1 MSTVEDYRL
10 IQVYLNDIST
20 ALKDASTEDIMELFK
35 KLYVK
40 EQNFVKKL
48 QSTAYGRKV
57 YIMFIEK
64 IAKAQGGIKSA
75 RVFFRARQTS
85 YLLTV
90 NKAIKEIEP
99 KLMYKVPINYK
110 FCLFAIDSLKIS
122 DKDGKLKDR
131 DAKLA
136 ELFIEIKALRE
147 EIISKHLYLSLN
159 RAKIHSK
166 STYGMSVDFE
176 DLVQIANEALILA
189 VDKYV
194 MGDEASSFHA
204 MAIGKMLANLI
215 ANGTILSS
223 VTIGAHAQKKLYQI
237 RKLLQKNPD
246 FKSLDIA
253 AALDIAEEEINDLM
267 STTSYRSLDEDL
279 GEDGDTRYGDI
290 ISDEKS
296 ISQYDAV
303 EKKSMLDLLSRGFEV
318 LSVMEKK
325 VLILKG
331 VKIDG

>member
-1 MSTVEDYRL
+1 MSLDEYRI
-10 IQVYLNDIST
+10 IQVYLRDINS

-35 KLYVK
+35 KLYNK
-40 EQNFVKKL
+40 EQSFAKKL

-57 YIMFIEK
+57 YIMFISK

-75 RVFFRARQTS
+75 KTFFRARQNS
-85 YLLTV
+85 YFLTV
-90 NKAIKEIEP
+90 NKAIKEMEP
-99 KLMYKVPINYK
+99 KLMYNVPINYK
-110 FCLFAIDSLKIS
+110 FCLFAIESLTLTDERGLK
-122 DKDGKLKDR
+122 KDR

-136 ELFIEIKALRE
+136 DLFKEIKALRE

-176 DLVQIANEALILA
+176 DLVQIANEALIVA

-204 MAIGKMLANLI
+204 MAIGRMLANLI
-215 ANGTILSS
+215 TNGTILSS
-223 VTIGAHAQKKLYQI
+223 VTIGQHAQKKLYQI

-246 FKSLDIA
+246 FKSNEIA
-253 AALDIAEEEINDLM
+253 SALSIAEEEINDLM
-267 STTSYRSLDEDL
+267 NTTSYRSLDEEL
-279 GEDGDTRYGDI
+279 GEDSETRYGDI

-296 ISQYDAV
+296 TSQYEDV
-303 EKKSMLDLLSRGFEV
+303 EKKSMLDLLSKGFNV

-331 VKIDG
+331 VKIDE

>member
-1 MSTVEDYRL
+1 MNLDEYRI
-10 IQVYLNDIST
+10 IQVYLQDINS

-35 KLYVK
+35 KLYIK
-40 EQNFVKKL
+40 EQNFAKKL

-57 YIMFIEK
+57 YMMFIEK
-64 IAKAQGGIKSA
+64 IAKAKGGIKSA
-75 RVFFRARQTS
+75 RTFFRARQDS
-85 YLLTV
+85 FFLTV
-90 NKAIKEIEP
+90 NKAIKETEP
-99 KLMYKVPINYK
+99 KLMYGVPINYT
-110 FCLFAIDSLKIS
+110 FCSFSIESLRTP
-122 DKDGKLKDR
+122 DKDGKIKDR
-131 DAKLA
+131 DAKLV
-136 ELFIEIKALRE
+136 ELFGEIKSLRE

-204 MAIGKMLANLI
+204 MAIGRMLANLI
-215 ANGTILSS
+215 TNGTILSS
-223 VTIGAHAQKKLYQI
+223 VTIGQHAQKKLYQI

-246 FKSLDIA
+246 FKSQDIS
-253 AALDIAEEEINDLM
+253 AALNIAEEEISDLM
-267 STTSYRSLDEDL
+267 NTTSYRSLDEEL
-279 GEDGDTRYGDI
+279 GEDSETRYGDI
-290 ISDEKS
+290 ISDEKAT
-296 ISQYDAV
+296 SQYEEV
-303 EKKSMLDLLSRGFEV
+303 EKKSMLDLLSKGFGV
-318 LSVMEKK
+318 LSLMEKK